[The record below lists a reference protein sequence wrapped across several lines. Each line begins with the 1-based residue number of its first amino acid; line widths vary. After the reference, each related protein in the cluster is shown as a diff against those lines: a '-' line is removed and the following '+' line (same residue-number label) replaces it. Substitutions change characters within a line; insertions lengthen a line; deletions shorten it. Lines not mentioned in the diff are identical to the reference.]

1 MSQQEGAQ
9 PTGGASGEVQQE
21 QSAFIQ
27 EAEQAK
33 AAFAG
38 AADVPGGAGA
48 VESDADAPLSAG
60 QTQTAGETQT
70 TGVDTGAPER
80 AREGAEGGGGREY
93 EEPSTGQMLASE
105 LSSEPSMQA
114 EGTIAEKLTGSE
126 GETTG
131 TEKA

>member
-1 MSQQEGAQ
+1 MSQQEGAE

-48 VESDADAPLSAG
+48 VESDADAPMSAG
-60 QTQTAGETQT
+60 QTQT

-80 AREGAEGGGGREY
+80 AREGAEAGGGREY

-114 EGTIAEKLTGSE
+114 EGTIAEKLTGAE
-126 GETTG
+126 GETAG

>member
-9 PTGGASGEVQQE
+9 PTEGASGDVQQE

-38 AADVPGGAGA
+38 AADVPGAAGA
-48 VESDADAPLSAG
+48 VESEADAPMSAG
-60 QTQTAGETQT
+60 QTQTE
-70 TGVDTGAPER
+70 GVDTGAPER
-80 AREGAEGGGGREY
+80 AREQAPEGEAGQTY

-105 LSSEPSMQA
+105 MESEPSMQM
-114 EGTIAEKLTGSE
+114 EGSIAEKLTGAE